1 MNETNYTIDEILKA
15 VNEIN
20 RDSKTSFKQSNKNNT
35 IRTKSDIP
43 INTLKIIAP
52 KIEV

>member
-20 RDSKTSFKQSNKNNT
+20 QDGKSIKTNKNNT
-35 IRTKSDIP
+35 QKRM
-43 INTLKIIAP
+43 N
-52 KIEV
+52 